1 MPTKGLG
8 RFLIYLYQMI
18 QMWNTS
24 QSILQVIYFVAHNIN
39 FMKYVFNVDRV
50 QNSSPS
56 HEFAN
61 NLELTYVKDLY
72 SLFSKISLHLLISVK
87 FGAFI
92 MYTVGDINILS
103 KIGLVISQQ
112 VSISEIIGLYL
123 SICFMQMTQIT
134 TFVCRL

>member
-18 QMWNTS
+18 QMWNTI
-24 QSILQVIYFVAHNIN
+24 QIILQVIYFVAHNIN

>member
-18 QMWNTS
+18 QMWNIS

>member
-24 QSILQVIYFVAHNIN
+24 QSILQVIYFVVHNIN

-50 QNSSPS
+50 QRSSPS

-92 MYTVGDINILS
+92 MYTVGDVNILS
-103 KIGLVISQQ
+103 NIGLVISQQ
-112 VSISEIIGLYL
+112 VSISKIIGLHL

>member
-24 QSILQVIYFVAHNIN
+24 QSILQVIYFVAHNID

>member
-72 SLFSKISLHLLISVK
+72 SLFSKISLHLLISIK

>member
-50 QNSSPS
+50 
-56 HEFAN
+56 
-61 NLELTYVKDLY
+61 
-72 SLFSKISLHLLISVK
+72 
-87 FGAFI
+87 
-92 MYTVGDINILS
+92 
-103 KIGLVISQQ
+103 
-112 VSISEIIGLYL
+112 
-123 SICFMQMTQIT
+123 
-134 TFVCRL
+134 

>member
-92 MYTVGDINILS
+92 MYTVGDVNILS
-103 KIGLVISQQ
+103 NIGLVISQQ
-112 VSISEIIGLYL
+112 VSISKIIGLHL

>member
-24 QSILQVIYFVAHNIN
+24 QSILQVIYFVAHNID

-92 MYTVGDINILS
+92 MYTVGDVNILS
-103 KIGLVISQQ
+103 NIGLVISQQ
-112 VSISEIIGLYL
+112 VSISKIIGLHL

>member
-8 RFLIYLYQMI
+8 RFVFYLYHMI

-112 VSISEIIGLYL
+112 VSISKIIGLYL

>member
-1 MPTKGLG
+1 
-8 RFLIYLYQMI
+8 MI
-18 QMWNTS
+18 QMWNIS

>member
-92 MYTVGDINILS
+92 MYTVGDISILS

>member
-8 RFLIYLYQMI
+8 RFLIYHYQMI

-24 QSILQVIYFVAHNIN
+24 QSILQVIYFVVHNVN

-50 QNSSPS
+50 QSSSPS

-92 MYTVGDINILS
+92 MYTVGDVNILS
-103 KIGLVISQQ
+103 NIGLVISQQ
-112 VSISEIIGLYL
+112 VSISKIIGLHL

>member
-112 VSISEIIGLYL
+112 VSISKIIGLYL